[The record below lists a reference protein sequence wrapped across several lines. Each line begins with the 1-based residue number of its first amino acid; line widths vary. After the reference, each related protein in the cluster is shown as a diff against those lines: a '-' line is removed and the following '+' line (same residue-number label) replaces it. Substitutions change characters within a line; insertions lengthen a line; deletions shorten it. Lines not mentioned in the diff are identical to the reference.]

1 MFRKVLIAN
10 RGEIALRIVRACR
23 ELGVRSVL
31 AYSQADRNS
40 LPVQLADEAVCIG
53 PPASDRSYRNVPAV
67 IQAALL
73 TGCEALHP
81 GYGFLAEN
89 ADFAE
94 IVARC
99 GLVFIGPRPDTIEK
113 MGDKSVARETMRR
126 AGLPIL
132 PGSDRPIAGEA
143 EAIQAARHV
152 GYPVMLKAVAGGGG
166 RGKRIAHDEREL
178 VRALPIARSEA
189 QGAFGSSEMYLE
201 KYLEQPRHIE
211 VQVLGDAAGQT
222 VLSLGER
229 ECSLQ
234 RRLQKVIEEAP
245 AIGISD
251 RLRRD
256 LAAAAV
262 KGARAVRYA
271 NAGTVEFLVDR
282 AGRYYFL
289 EINTRIQVEHG
300 LTEVVT
306 GVDLVKW
313 QLRVAAGQPLTLRQ
327 RDLQVTGHAV
337 EVRILAENP
346 ARDFE
351 PAAGRVRALHLP
363 GGPGIRVDSHLYP
376 GCDVPP
382 HYDSLLAKIIAW
394 GGDRDEAITRTARA
408 LDELV
413 VDGVA
418 TTASFQRALLDDPRY
433 RRGELH
439 TRFVEQYLSE
449 QAVGAAA
456 GGPG

>member
-1 MFRKVLIAN
+1 MGNK
-10 RGEIALRIVRACR
+10 
-23 ELGVRSVL
+23 
-31 AYSQADRNS
+31 S
-40 LPVQLADEAVCIG
+40 L
-53 PPASDRSYRNVPAV
+53 
-67 IQAALL
+67 
-73 TGCEALHP
+73 
-81 GYGFLAEN
+81 
-89 ADFAE
+89 
-94 IVARC
+94 
-99 GLVFIGPRPDTIEK
+99 
-113 MGDKSVARETMRR
+113 ARETMRR

-132 PGSDRPIAGEA
+132 PGSDQPVAGEA
-143 EAIQAARHV
+143 EAIQVARQV

-178 VRALPIARSEA
+178 VRALPIASGEA
-189 QGAFGSSEMYLE
+189 QAAFGSGELYLE

-211 VQVLGDAAGQT
+211 VQILGDAAGQT

-234 RRLQKVIEEAP
+234 RRLQKVVEEAP

-251 RLRRD
+251 RLRRE

-282 AGRYYFL
+282 AGRFYFL
-289 EINTRIQVEHG
+289 EINTRIQVEHA
-300 LTEVVT
+300 LTEMVT

-313 QLRVAAGQPLTLRQ
+313 QLRVAAGLPLTLRQ
-327 RDLQVTGHAV
+327 RDIGVTGHAV

-376 GCDVPP
+376 GSDVPP

-394 GGDRDEAITRTARA
+394 GGDRDEAIGRAARA

-413 VDGVA
+413 IEGVA
-418 TTASFQRALLDDPRY
+418 TTAAFQRALLDDPRY

-449 QAVGAAA
+449 QAVGGGA
-456 GGPG
+456 GMAG